1 MIEAVEGTIIEQA
14 ENYLL
19 LKIGPFTFKINF
31 LKKQGILNPGEE
43 VRFFTHLTLHEDQFI
58 LFGFLKKEELETF
71 RALLKVNGIGPRLA
85 QSIVA
90 QILPGELKDAVERNN
105 PTPLLKVP
113 GVGRKT
119 ALKILLALQ
128 GKNLVPHFP
137 GKEWEE
143 ALEALT
149 DLGFDRGEALEK
161 LNRLNLKKEKLDVAE
176 IIKEALKS

>member
-14 ENYLL
+14 ENHLL
-19 LKIGPFTFKINF
+19 LQIGPLTLKINF
-31 LKKQGILNPGEE
+31 LRKQGILDPGKK
-43 VRFFTHLTLHEDQFI
+43 VRFFTHFFAHEDQFI

-71 RALLKVNGIGPRLA
+71 RELLKVNGIGPRLA

-90 QILPGELKDAVERNN
+90 QILPGELKEAVEHNN
-105 PTPLLKVP
+105 PVPLLKVP

-128 GKNLVPHFP
+128 GKNLTLHFP

-143 ALEALT
+143 ALEALIN
-149 DLGFDRGEALEK
+149 LGFERGEALEK
-161 LNRLNLKKEKLDVAE
+161 LNQVNLKKGKLNVAE